1 MTDQTAK
8 KPRIKQGWLRV
19 ILFGLA
25 FIVVTLLILFSAL
38 AGFVV
43 GNADQLKKDPTR
55 FMAGILQGD
64 HLWMM
69 VVLEFVVSLI
79 TVWVFR
85 IFIDRRSMASLGL
98 TPAGYGQESII
109 GFFTGPALLGLLS
122 IILMLTGHLQWVD
135 ITPDANTLFIS
146 FGMVVLIAC
155 SEELVFRGYVLS
167 NLLESFTGETTGL
180 PAEGP
185 STDDL
190 RRKGNFS
197 GNLSS
202 QSGKWV
208 ALLLSALC
216 FAIFHFSSPGLTALA
231 FANLFLAGILLGI
244 NYMYTRNLWFSI
256 FLHLSW
262 NFFQGPLL
270 GSHVSGLTMPTLL
283 QMEVNGDWLI
293 TGGDFGLEGSV
304 LNTALSLIAILILA
318 LAFEKKYNAR
328 AQVNPT

>member
-1 MTDQTAK
+1 MTMTDQTAK

-167 NLLESFTGETTGL
+167 NLLESF
-180 PAEGP
+180 
-185 STDDL
+185 S
-190 RRKGNFS
+190 N
-197 GNLSS
+197 
-202 QSGKWV
+202 KWV

-283 QMEVNGDWLI
+283 QMEVKGDWLI
-293 TGGDFGLEGSV
+293 TGGEFGLEGSV

-328 AQVNPT
+328 VQVNPT